1 MQYTIIIEKTGNG
14 YSAYAPDLLGCI
26 AAAETR
32 EETSQLMHEAIELHL
47 EDMRA
52 TGQTIPQPTTFSEL
66 VEVA

>member
-1 MQYTIIIEKTGNG
+1 MQYTVIIEKTGNG
-14 YSAYAPDLLGCI
+14 YSAYAPDLFGCI

-32 EETSQLMHEAIELHL
+32 EETSQLMHEAIEFHL

-52 TGQTIPQPTTFSEL
+52 TGQPIPQPTTSSEL

>member
-26 AAAETR
+26 AAAGTR